1 MKNTSIQQHNELNEP
16 INHRLQQIES
26 IIDDLLYEVPLENL
40 TATQRLTYAT
50 RLLSQHIRMLA
61 LKHTVQLAQ
70 HSSTD
75 EEALLTQLQQLILE
89 SMQSHLLTDDSRASS
104 DVEA

>member
-1 MKNTSIQQHNELNEP
+1 MNTPIQQHNELNEP

-61 LKHTVQLAQ
+61 LKHTVLAQ
-70 HSSTD
+70 HSATD